1 MQHAILILV
10 TRERFTMTITEKH
23 RTEYRLIDQAI
34 NELTH
39 VMQKIETLE
48 AAAEE
53 HRREAE
59 ELRKSETMNRKVI
72 EQLEE
77 QVLQE
82 KTKSDALSMDLERNA
97 AERNQLQ
104 AEIKE
109 MQESMNKQ
117 MALRDAER
125 DKMKEDLERETA
137 GRKEAVE
144 RLRTS
149 FSQIQELMSSVQH
162 LMGPSSQED
171 R

>member
-1 MQHAILILV
+1 
-10 TRERFTMTITEKH
+10 MTIAEKH

-59 ELRKSETMNRKVI
+59 ELSKSETVNRKVI

-77 QVLQE
+77 QLLQE
-82 KTKSDALSMDLERNA
+82 KTKSDALSMDLERNT

-109 MQESMNKQ
+109 MQESMKEQESVKEQ

-125 DKMKEDLERETA
+125 DKLKEDLERETA

-144 RLRTS
+144 RLRNS
-149 FSQIQELMSSVQH
+149 FSQIQDLMNSVQH
-162 LMGPSSQED
+162 LMGPSSHED

>member
-1 MQHAILILV
+1 
-10 TRERFTMTITEKH
+10 MTITEKH

-53 HRREAE
+53 HRGEAE
-59 ELRKSETMNRKVI
+59 ELRKSETVNRKVI

-77 QVLQE
+77 QLLQE
-82 KTKSDALSMDLERNA
+82 KTKSDALSMDLERYC

-109 MQESMNKQ
+109 IQESMNKQ

-125 DKMKEDLERETA
+125 DKLKEDLERETA

-144 RLRTS
+144 RLRNS
-149 FSQIQELMSSVQH
+149 FSQIQDLMSSVQH
-162 LMGPSSQED
+162 LMGPSSHED

>member
-1 MQHAILILV
+1 
-10 TRERFTMTITEKH
+10 MTITEKH

-77 QVLQE
+77 QLVQE
-82 KTKSDALSMDLERNA
+82 KTKNGALSMDLERST
-97 AERNQLQ
+97 AESKQLQ
-104 AEIKE
+104 AEI
-109 MQESMNKQ
+109 QDVQVSMKKQ
-117 MALRDAER
+117 MALHDAEKEKLR
-125 DKMKEDLERETA
+125 EDLQRETNE
-137 GRKEAVE
+137 RKEAVE

-149 FSQIQELMSSVQH
+149 FSQIQDLMSSVQH

>member
-1 MQHAILILV
+1 
-10 TRERFTMTITEKH
+10 MTTTEKH

-77 QVLQE
+77 QLVQE
-82 KTKSDALSMDLERNA
+82 KTKNGALSMDLERST
-97 AERNQLQ
+97 AESKQLQ
-104 AEIKE
+104 AEI
-109 MQESMNKQ
+109 QDVQVSMKKQ
-117 MALRDAER
+117 MALHDAEKEKLR
-125 DKMKEDLERETA
+125 EDLQRETNE
-137 GRKEAVE
+137 RKEAVE

-149 FSQIQELMSSVQH
+149 FSQIQDLMSSVQH

>member
-1 MQHAILILV
+1 
-10 TRERFTMTITEKH
+10 MTITEKH

-53 HRREAE
+53 HRSEAE
-59 ELRKSETMNRKVI
+59 ELRKSETVNRKVI

-77 QVLQE
+77 QLLQE
-82 KTKSDALSMDLERNA
+82 KTKSDALSMDLERNT

-109 MQESMNKQ
+109 MQESMKEQ

-125 DKMKEDLERETA
+125 DKLKEDLERETA

-144 RLRTS
+144 RLRNS
-149 FSQIQELMSSVQH
+149 FSQIQDLMNSVQH
-162 LMGPSSQED
+162 LMGPSSHED

>member
-1 MQHAILILV
+1 
-10 TRERFTMTITEKH
+10 MTITEKH

-77 QVLQE
+77 QLVQE
-82 KTKSDALSMDLERNA
+82 KTKNGALSMDLERST
-97 AERNQLQ
+97 AESKQLQ
-104 AEIKE
+104 AEI
-109 MQESMNKQ
+109 QDVQVSMKKQ
-117 MALRDAER
+117 MALHDAEKEKLR
-125 DKMKEDLERETA
+125 EDLQRETNE
-137 GRKEAVE
+137 RKEAVE

-149 FSQIQELMSSVQH
+149 FSQIQDLMNSVQH

-171 R
+171 RKNSQD

>member
-1 MQHAILILV
+1 
-10 TRERFTMTITEKH
+10 MTITEKH

-77 QVLQE
+77 QLVQE
-82 KTKSDALSMDLERNA
+82 KTKNGALSMDLERST
-97 AERNQLQ
+97 AESKQLQ
-104 AEIKE
+104 AEIQDVQVNMK
-109 MQESMNKQ
+109 KQ
-117 MALRDAER
+117 MALHDAEKEKLR
-125 DKMKEDLERETA
+125 EDLQRETNE
-137 GRKEAVE
+137 RKEGVE

-149 FSQIQELMSSVQH
+149 FSQIQDLMSSVQH